1 MFAKIQKGEQGRVAR
16 GTERE
21 GERKRERERERQ
33 KERECRIERLSIYL
47 ERI

>member
-21 GERKRERERERQ
+21 GERKRERE
-33 KERECRIERLSIYL
+33 KERDKKKESVG
-47 ERI
+47 